1 MSWIKRELSYIKDS
15 FSQIIKALILFLLAS
30 LGLLSALY
38 LRFLGFNGTIISFV
52 GIIVEIV
59 ALVLLFF
66 LFRKHLLIKEE
77 AKEESLKKKSLK

>member
-15 FSQIIKALILFLLAS
+15 FSQIIQALILFLLAS

-38 LRFLGFNGTIISFV
+38 LRFLGLNGTIISFM

-59 ALVLLFF
+59 ALVLLLF
-66 LFRKHLLIKEE
+66 LFKKHLLIKEE

>member
-15 FSQIIKALILFLLAS
+15 FSQIIQAIILFLLAS

-38 LRFLGFNGTIISFV
+38 LRFLGLNGTIISFV
-52 GIIVEIV
+52 GIIVEII

-66 LFRKHLLIKEE
+66 LFKKHLLIKEE
-77 AKEESLKKKSLK
+77 AKEESLKKKSFK

>member
-52 GIIVEIV
+52 GIIIEIV